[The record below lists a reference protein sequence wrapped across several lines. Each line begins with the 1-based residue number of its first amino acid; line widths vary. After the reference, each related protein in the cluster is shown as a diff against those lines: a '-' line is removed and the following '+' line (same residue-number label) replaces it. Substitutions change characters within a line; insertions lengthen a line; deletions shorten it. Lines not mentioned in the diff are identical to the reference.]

1 MNSLFCIIGLVL
13 LMYVVLKIYFM
24 LQNKA
29 PLVEKFLEAPFAKF
43 RKGNYDR
50 DESILD
56 DDGDEIGMINIKDYN
71 LPMNYEIKKLLSNYL
86 KSNENCEIGRS
97 DLYYKVFVTSLRNFI
112 RYNFLKTLGYV
123 PDNDTLDVTD
133 TREYRIYK
141 KILQNIP
148 DCYNLMKNFLK
159 IDINELDVQHG
170 GHRVGKHSRSVKK
183 LGMYS
188 GDEYATYGKEDGTSK
203 KKDRKHRRLPAEK
216 PLVEDNSNETVDNED
231 NNVGSKPVD
240 TDNNST
246 SYLDQFKKIFSG
258 NPQDGRTRHIP
269 ELSQLT
275 EATPQKPDKKEPQ
288 PNPDDSVL
296 GDERSD
302 LLYKLAR
309 GN

>member
-29 PLVEKFLEAPFAKF
+29 PLIEKFLEAPFAKF

-56 DDGDEIGMINIKDYN
+56 DGGDEIGMINIKDYN

-97 DLYYKVFVTSLRNFI
+97 DLYYKVFVTALRNFI

-123 PDNDTLDVTD
+123 PENDTLDVTD

-148 DCYNLMKNFLK
+148 DCYDLMKNFLK

-188 GDEYATYGKEDGTSK
+188 GDEYATYGKEGRNSE
-203 KKDRKHRRLPAEK
+203 KKDRKPRILPAEK
-216 PLVEDNSNETVDNED
+216 PLGEDNSNETVDNED
-231 NNVGSKPVD
+231 NIGSKPVD
-240 TDNNST
+240 TDNNPT

-258 NPQDGRTRHIP
+258 NPQDGRTRNIP

-275 EATPQKPDKKEPQ
+275 ETIPQKPDKKEPQ